1 MTDSPQIICANCKVR
16 IELRDDSDN
25 QKIAFCPTC
34 GANDMLENVLREAT
48 EHGIDKIANSA
59 FSELNAAL
67 NHQFM
72 EVAIKQGQERP
83 RFIFDG
89 DLH

>member
-1 MTDSPQIICANCKVR
+1 MTCSKT
-16 IELRDDSDN
+16 
-25 QKIAFCPTC
+25 F
-34 GANDMLENVLREAT
+34 REAT
-48 EHGIDKIANSA
+48 ERGIDKIANSA

-67 NHQFM
+67 NHQSM